1 MVRPIV
7 TDTTCE
13 ALFASALQRSDA
25 VTAEAVADA
34 ISHAMSELGAA
45 GCASRMAEEF
55 GEHPEAACDRMQWV
69 RDLVRQFFA
78 GPPSPASGPASPATK
93 SVQGAA

>member
-7 TDTTCE
+7 PDTACE

-25 VTAEAVADA
+25 VTPEAVAGA

-55 GEHPEAACDRMQWV
+55 GEHPETACDRMHWV
-69 RDLVRQFFA
+69 RELVCDLFGDPA
-78 GPPSPASGPASPATK
+78 SPASGT
-93 SVQGAA
+93 VQGAA

>member
-13 ALFASALQRSDA
+13 ALFASPLQRSDA
-25 VTAEAVADA
+25 LTPEAVAEA
-34 ISHAMSELGAA
+34 ISHAMTELGAA

-55 GEHPEAACDRMQWV
+55 GEHPEAACDRMQWA
-69 RDLVRQFFA
+69 RQLVSELFA
-78 GPPSPASGPASPATK
+78 SSGLPASETA
-93 SVQGAA
+93 QGAA

>member
-7 TDTTCE
+7 PDATCE

-25 VTAEAVADA
+25 LTPEAVVDA
-34 ISHAMSELGAA
+34 ISHVMSELGAA

-69 RDLVRQFFA
+69 RELVCDIFA
-78 GPPSPASGPASPATK
+78 DPDSPAAG
-93 SVQGAA
+93 SVQGVA

>member
-7 TDTTCE
+7 TDMHCE
-13 ALFASALQRSDA
+13 ALFASALQRSD
-25 VTAEAVADA
+25 VITPEAVAEA

-55 GEHPEAACDRMQWV
+55 GEHPEAACDRMQWIRELV
-69 RDLVRQFFA
+69 CDLFA
-78 GPPSPASGPASPATK
+78 DPASPTAGNAP
-93 SVQGAA
+93 SAA